1 MFHWMFSVI
10 FSVIEN
16 IMAVAHKAIAVG
28 PASRLVFASERQI
41 ASQLKALMVGMWY
54 VEKLTW
60 QVRAKWIASNL
71 PATVRVLV

>member
-1 MFHWMFSVI
+1 MFHRMFSVI
-10 FSVIEN
+10 FSFIEN

-28 PASRLVFASERQI
+28 PASLLVLASERLI
-41 ASQLKALMVGMWY
+41 ARELKTLMTGMGQ

-60 QVRAKWIASNL
+60 QVRAKWIAINL